1 MFKNKLTFLDL
12 YFNNTISNKIF
23 KKDFFD
29 VKYKITS
36 LFSTYENTI
45 HIEIYDNKQIQIEYD
60 LIFYNYKKLL
70 MIQIQNIIVNN
81 NYKTNYS
88 IDMLKYNLQNKD
100 KIHMLWITIKYFF
113 IESKWLLI
121 LLQILQLSYDL
132 PDEINKKKNLQWL
145 INNGY

>member
-132 PDEINKKKNLQWL
+132 PDEINKKK
-145 INNGY
+145 IYNG